1 MIFKI
6 LARFV
11 ILLLFHHSIITRCY
25 VYYYFLCWQI
35 FFCYIASY
43 TSNVYFESMYFTMIK
58 AEYKLINIC
67 IPSKDYTFFILNYKK
82 EDCECSF
89 VRTWEN
95 SILHYRIRRRSSI
108 IKAFID
114 NSLRVSVYLPVRLLK
129 NRTASH

>member
-11 ILLLFHHSIITRCY
+11 ILLLFHHSIIDHPL
-25 VYYYFLCWQI
+25 LCLLLFFMLTNI

-114 NSLRVSVYLPVRLLK
+114 NSLGASVYLLV
-129 NRTASH
+129 SGCC